1 MKNERLPHTYRK
13 AGYTAGLLLLLCTVF
28 LAPATAQNSIT
39 VPPTE
44 AGWEGAADFVKHNGR
59 QAIYLDDG
67 GQGATGSNLVFARDV
82 TFDNG
87 TIDYYLAFDEGAR
100 FSALHFRFQD
110 EENEEHIYLRSNFAD
125 DPNASGGLQYAAVVK
140 GVNYWDLSFPY
151 QTGVSFE
158 GGGAWNHI
166 RLVVRD
172 RQLLTYVN
180 DMDRPALYIPI
191 MDGLPGAGRIA
202 VDGKAWVADLTIT
215 PDATPGLQAGAGYD
229 PTYNDVRYLLD
240 WEMTAPADFPQ
251 GREPVAGDLPDSTAS
266 WQPIAAEHHG
276 MINLSRPHGA
286 TPQGERRIVWLRTT
300 LTAREA
306 TERTLNLG
314 VSDEAYLYLHGAPLT
329 VVKNPYGAPGTLA
342 PGGRATPEN
351 AIVKLPL
358 REGDNELLIG
368 LTNYFFGWGLMARLD
383 DGSGLRY

>member
-1 MKNERLPHTYRK
+1 MKNQRLPYTRRK

-44 AGWEGAADFVKHNGR
+44 AGWEGAADFVEHNGR

-67 GQGATGSNLVFARDV
+67 GQGATGSNLVFARDL

-100 FSALHFRFQD
+100 FSSLHFRFQD
-110 EENEEHIYLRSNFAD
+110 EENEEHIYLRGAFAD

-151 QTGVSFE
+151 QTGASFE
-158 GGGAWNHI
+158 GGGEWNHV

-180 DMDRPALYIPI
+180 DMERPALYVPI

-202 VDGKAWVADLTIT
+202 VDGKVWVADLTVT

-229 PTYNDVRYLLD
+229 PEYNDVRYLRD

-251 GREPVAGDLPDSTAS
+251 GREPTGDDLPDSTAT
-266 WQPIAAEHHG
+266 WRPITAEHHG
-276 MINLSRPHGA
+276 MVNLSRPHGA
-286 TPQGERRIVWLRTT
+286 IPRGERRIIWLRTT

-306 TERTLNLG
+306 TERTLKLG
-314 VSDEAYLYLHGAPLT
+314 VSDEAYLYLNGAPLG
-329 VVKNPYGAPGTLA
+329 VIKNPYFTPAMLP
-342 PGGRATPEN
+342 PQGRATPEN
-351 AIVKLPL
+351 AALRLPL
-358 REGDNELLIG
+358 SEGDNELLIG
-368 LTNYFFGWGLMARLD
+368 LTNYFFGWGLVARLD
-383 DGSGLRY
+383 DGGGLRY